1 MLIESYFDSNYTRF
15 TPKTSINQAIK
26 KLKSE
31 KNTEGYII
39 SNKDKY
45 IGKINL
51 LDLINVDNE
60 DLKNCVTKNPLIIDP
75 KSNLLE
81 VIKSL
86 ADFVGESIP
95 IVDKKTNRMLGI
107 ISENDVLAAYL
118 EISEEINQIEKH

>member
-60 DLKNCVTKNPLIIDP
+60 DLKNCVTKNILITPATNIL
-75 KSNLLE
+75 KKLVVVLE
-81 VIKSL
+81 MEVVIRS
-86 ADFVGESIP
+86 
-95 IVDKKTNRMLGI
+95 
-107 ISENDVLAAYL
+107 
-118 EISEEINQIEKH
+118 